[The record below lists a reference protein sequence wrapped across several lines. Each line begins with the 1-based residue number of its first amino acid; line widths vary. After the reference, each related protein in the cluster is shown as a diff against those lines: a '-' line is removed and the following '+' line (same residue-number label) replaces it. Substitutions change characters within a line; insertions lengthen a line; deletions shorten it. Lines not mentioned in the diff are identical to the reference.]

1 MRAPPPPAPPVTKL
15 ALSKRG
21 VSLESSQLGES
32 QAALEICSREG
43 DLRGSNGDSHL
54 LRSPGPCSQAVMLLQ
69 RPLVDLSLTTA
80 WGPQKQMTT
89 RLTHLPARA
98 L

>member
-1 MRAPPPPAPPVTKL
+1 MGATPPPQAVTKL

-43 DLRGSNGDSHL
+43 DLRGSSGDSHL
-54 LRSPGPCSQAVMLLQ
+54 PRSPSPCGQAVVLLQ
-69 RPLVDLSLTTA
+69 RPLLDLCLTTA
-80 WGPQKQMTT
+80 WGPQRQMTM